1 MVNYE
6 MLLKIRSIEHPQ
18 APAPTTQSCGG
29 ITVIHARIFRWAI
42 PAFSLLL
49 AGVVSCHSNSNQVTL
64 SGAGSTFVYPLMG
77 RWIDSFQESHSNVRI
92 NYQSIGSGGGIQ
104 QVKAA
109 TVDFGASDAPL
120 SDQELT
126 TMPPVIQIPESA
138 GPVCV
143 TYTLEGLNK
152 PLQLS
157 AETLAGIFLG
167 KVTTWQ
173 DPLLKRDN
181 PGQTLPKE
189 KIVVVHR
196 AESSGTTDAFT
207 TYLAAVSS
215 DWSTKVGKGKSV
227 NWPVGLGGKGS
238 EGVTGTVKQ
247 NPGSISYVELTYATQ
262 NKLPIAA
269 IKNQAGNYVLP
280 STESTTAAIDAFQA
294 ELAKDPRTPIANPPA
309 TATNAYPISTLTF
322 LILPKDGKN
331 APARAALKQFVQ
343 YIVNDGQQVAGSL
356 NYAPLPDAV
365 KQQNL
370 QAIARLT
377 ANGSPIQ

>member
-1 MVNYE
+1 
-6 MLLKIRSIEHPQ
+6 MLLKKCPIEHPQ
-18 APAPTTQSCGG
+18 ASAPTTHRVEEHHVAQGR
-29 ITVIHARIFRWAI
+29 VFRWTI

-77 RWIDSFQESHSNVRI
+77 RWIETFQESHPNVRI

-104 QVKAA
+104 QVKAG

-126 TMPPVIQIPESA
+126 TMPPVVQIPESA

-143 TYTLEGLNK
+143 TYNLQGLNK

-157 AETLAGIFLG
+157 AESLTGIFLG
-167 KVTTWQ
+167 KITTWQ
-173 DPLLKRDN
+173 DPMLKRDN

-189 KIVVVHR
+189 KIIVVHR

-227 NWPVGLGGKGS
+227 DWPVGLGGKGS
-238 EGVTGTVKQ
+238 EGVTGLVKQ

-280 STESTTAAIDAFQA
+280 STASTTAAIDAFQA

-309 TATNAYPISTLTF
+309 TAPNAYPISTLTF
-322 LILPKDGKN
+322 LIIPKDGKN
-331 APARAALKQFVQ
+331 VPARTALKQFVQ
-343 YIVNDGQQVAGSL
+343 YIVNDGQQVAGTL

-365 KQQNL
+365 KQQDL
-370 QAIARLT
+370 QAISQLT
-377 ANGSPIQ
+377 VNGSPIQ